1 MEAAESSRVRSR
13 TDAKGP
19 APARRIEHVRLR
31 SARSTVWSRQH
42 DGKEASP
49 VGAVRIALGAF
60 AALAGAA
67 FILRGLMLAVHN
79 RRSAQTARRSALGW
93 EFWLGVSLLAAGV
106 LLIMSPADGGDTDTT
121 PESTALS
128 ERTAFGVIGALAICT
143 AVVMWI
149 FADRLTS
156 RFGRQRKRAASDE
169 TTSDDSSQLGDE
181 VLSEGPLNAVSK
193 AFWRRLGV
201 RRAAVLIAAFGIV
214 YLAGVLWP
222 SVPNAMLDGLGALE
236 DVGELLLLLVWL
248 SFAVFCVVSGVKGRQ
263 RASLWFGTTMLALLV
278 MVGVLSVRTGL
289 LDGWVRVASWLKAP
303 FD

>member
-1 MEAAESSRVRSR
+1 M
-13 TDAKGP
+13 
-19 APARRIEHVRLR
+19 
-31 SARSTVWSRQH
+31 
-42 DGKEASP
+42 
-49 VGAVRIALGAF
+49 GAVRIAFGLCAAFAGGAF
-60 AALAGAA
+60 M
-67 FILRGLMLAVHN
+67 LRGLMLAVRN
-79 RRSAQTARRSALGW
+79 RRSAQTERRWAMGW

-106 LLIMSPADGGDTDTT
+106 LLIMSPADGASADTA

-128 ERTAFGVIGALAICT
+128 DRTAFGVIGALAICA
-143 AVVMWI
+143 AVVMWV

-156 RFGRQRKRAASDE
+156 RFGKSKKRAASGESVSDE
-169 TTSDDSSQLGDE
+169 SSRFGDE
-181 VLSEGPLNAVSK
+181 LLSDGPLVAVSN

-201 RRAAVLIAAFGIV
+201 RRAASLIAALGIV

-248 SFAVFCVVSGVKGRQ
+248 SFAVFCVVSGVKERQ
-263 RASLWFGTTMLALLV
+263 RASVWFGTTMLALLV
-278 MVGVLSVRTGL
+278 LVGVLSVRTGL